1 MPVDGAAEGEGRNP
15 RVLQL
20 LRVSEKLFVG
30 LGLFLDPCR
39 EGCPLRK
46 TREEVEANKKNRN

>member
-1 MPVDGAAEGEGRNP
+1 MSESSMSTGKCVR
-15 RVLQL
+15 
-20 LRVSEKLFVG
+20 LRRDNLCR
-30 LGLFLDPCR
+30 LFLDPCR